1 MDAENQLS
9 QQFDKVNLGRL
20 FARIARATINLPPL
34 ERKFHPAVGGS
45 AFYYVPADVLIPA
58 AGKALAAEGVV
69 VIPDITSPHL
79 EKVERTWQADILV
92 VFHICSVDGDVF
104 TVTIPGN
111 GVSFGTAAKAI
122 KGAMTSAHCMLLS
135 NLLHISGESDDEDGA
150 DDQQQSSRNGKTTYA
165 DKKSGATGQN
175 DKTTSAAPKSGATG
189 QNDKTTSAAPKS
201 GATGQSKAGA
211 TGQDAPVVNATQD
224 EVDALGVE
232 LFGDKWPEEY
242 AAKLKAVY
250 QVESLAVLSPENQQA
265 FLNRVKQWLDKKKAT
280 PAAAPAAAK

>member
-189 QNDKTTSAAPKS
+189 Q
-201 GATGQSKAGA
+201 SKAGA